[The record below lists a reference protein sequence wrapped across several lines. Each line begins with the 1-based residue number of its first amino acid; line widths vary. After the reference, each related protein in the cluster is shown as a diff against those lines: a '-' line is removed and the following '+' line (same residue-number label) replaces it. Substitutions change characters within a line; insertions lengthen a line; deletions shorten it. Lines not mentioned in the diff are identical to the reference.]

1 MPRVVGYQ
9 DCLHSQPALASAPL
23 RRRCNP
29 TQASNISVTN
39 SRSLAMH
46 TLFGTNILSPP
57 PAPTTQHNPFELIF
71 HASASTD
78 STASA
83 SSCSAHSSPTEYSL
97 LTRRLQDERQ
107 AIEDYRNVEPI
118 TVRRKG
124 HPKLLLMGQRRWV
137 GGHPAYTPLANV
149 HTGVANLRSKMLSYR
164 KCLRRRHSTLN
175 PPTR

>member
-1 MPRVVGYQ
+1 
-9 DCLHSQPALASAPL
+9 
-23 RRRCNP
+23 
-29 TQASNISVTN
+29 
-39 SRSLAMH
+39 MH

-57 PAPTTQHNPFELIF
+57 PAPIAEENQFELKF
-71 HASASTD
+71 NASANTD

-107 AIEDYRNVEPI
+107 AVEDSRDAEPV

-137 GGHPAYTPLANV
+137 SSRLACVPLANV
-149 HTGVANLRSKMLSYR
+149 HTGVASLRSKMSYYR
-164 KCLRRRHSTLN
+164 KCLRRRPSTLS